1 MKNIK
6 EDCQGYSLDGI
17 RIFPD
22 RTEILNQLLLP
33 FIEEWIVTSNYRE
46 VIKAIK
52 DMAIRGAPI
61 IGAAGAIAMYLAVLE
76 GVGKQNIFDHLN
88 KAFQEIVN
96 ARPTAR
102 ELAFRTDEVYK
113 VAEQSIIC
121 GNDSF
126 SVEETYKV
134 VLKIFREGIDSTE
147 QIIDKGI
154 SLFTKK
160 SSILTHCNTGSLAV
174 LGRGT
179 ALGIIKEA
187 FKRGLV
193 EMVYTDETRPFL
205 QGSRLTSYE
214 LKKEGIPHKIIVDSS
229 APYLISKGLVDMV
242 IVGADRISSNYDVA
256 NKIGTY
262 SLALAAHYHKVPF
275 YVAAP
280 MVTIDQQLK
289 SGEEIIIEERSENEV
304 LFLNEIRIAPERV
317 SALNYSFD
325 ITPSTFITAI
335 ITEKG
340 IIYPEKNNLNE
351 VNIDYYFGVF
361 L

>member
-1 MKNIK
+1 MKNPK
-6 EDCQGYSLDGI
+6 ENCQGYSLDGI

-22 RTEILNQLLLP
+22 RTEILNQLRLP
-33 FIEEWIVTSNYRE
+33 FIEEWLVTSNYRE
-46 VIKAIK
+46 VTKAIK
-52 DMAIRGAPI
+52 DMVIRGAPI

-76 GVGKQNIFDHLN
+76 GVGKQNILYYLRN
-88 KAFQEIVN
+88 AYLEIVG

-113 VAEQSIIC
+113 VAEQNIIY
-121 GNDSF
+121 GNNSF
-126 SVEETYKV
+126 PVEETYKV
-134 VLKIFREGIDSTE
+134 VLKIFRESIESTE
-147 QIIDKGI
+147 HIINEGI

-160 SSILTHCNTGSLAV
+160 SNILTHCNTGSLAV

-193 EMVYTDETRPFL
+193 NMVYTGETRPFL

-214 LKKEGIPHKIIVDSS
+214 LKNEGIPHKIIIDSS
-229 APYLISKGLVDMV
+229 APYLMSKGLVDMV
-242 IVGADRISSNYDVA
+242 IIGADRISSNFDVA
-256 NKIGTY
+256 NKIGSY
-262 SLALAAHYHKVPF
+262 SLALAAHHHKIPF

-280 MVTIDQQLK
+280 MVTIDHRLK
-289 SGEEIIIEERSENEV
+289 SGEEIMVEERSENEV
-304 LFLNEIRIAPERV
+304 LFLNEKRIAPEGV

-325 ITPSTFITAI
+325 ITPSTLVTAI

-340 IIYPEKNNLNE
+340 IIYPEK
-351 VNIDYYFGVF
+351 
-361 L
+361 

>member
-6 EDCQGYSLDGI
+6 KDCQGYSLDGI

-33 FIEEWIVTSNYRE
+33 FIEEWIIASNYRE
-46 VIKAIK
+46 VVKAIR
-52 DMAIRGAPI
+52 DMVIRGAPI

-76 GVGKQNIFDHLN
+76 GVGKQNILQHLN
-88 KAFQEIVN
+88 HAYQEIIK

-102 ELAFRTDEVYK
+102 ELTCRTDEVYIA
-113 VAEQSIIC
+113 AEQNILS

-126 SVEETYKV
+126 LAEEAYKV
-134 VLKIFREGIDSTE
+134 VLKIFREGIESTE
-147 QIIDKGI
+147 QIIEKGV

-193 EMVYTDETRPFL
+193 NMVYTDETRPFL

-214 LKKEGIPHKIIVDSS
+214 LNKEGIPHRIIVDSS
-229 APYLISKGLVDMV
+229 APYLISKGLTDMV
-242 IVGADRISSNYDVA
+242 IVGADRISSNFDVA

-262 SLALAAHYHKVPF
+262 SLALAAHHHKIPF

-280 MVTIDQQLK
+280 IVTIDHQLK
-289 SGEEIIIEERSENEV
+289 SGEEIIVEERSGNEV
-304 LFLNEIRIAPERV
+304 LFLNETRIAPEGA

-325 ITPSTFITAI
+325 ITPSNFITAI

-340 IIYPEKNNLNE
+340 IIYPEK
-351 VNIDYYFGVF
+351 YFK
-361 L
+361 